1 MQEVGIH
8 ATAVHPGWRSSFM
21 SLTGSVGWSL
31 ANLSIPWYKAEQ
43 EAKKIDD
50 QQIKFG
56 YGMYPNESGP
66 NVTNWKSNFWGSNYD
81 RLLQIKKK
89 WDPDEFFYCS
99 QCVGSDNYPH
109 TANPGGLFG

>member
-1 MQEVGIH
+1 
-8 ATAVHPGWRSSFM
+8 M

-43 EAKKIDD
+43 EAQAIDD